1 MSDVHP
7 KPELAFELPESD
19 VRGKPFYGEG
29 APKWRLARFAKNTLG
44 RLGIILYRS
53 KFLCVE
59 NIPDGGCI
67 IAGNHTSTIDPVMIY
82 GESPKGMIHFVG
94 KKELWKHPALGWI
107 FDHLGGVPV
116 YRGTADRTM
125 IKTVVSLLKAGEKVG
140 IYPEGTRVRGEED
153 DHSGH
158 GGAAFLA
165 IMANAPV
172 VPVGIAGADKIMPDG
187 ARFPRFPRVVHRFG
201 APIYPASFEGTNRER
216 VKAMTE
222 AIMNAIIEQRDL
234 ARPVSEGL
242 VRPGEEG
249 PCA

>member
-1 MSDVHP
+1 MSDLHP
-7 KPELAFELPESD
+7 KPELAFELPPSD
-19 VRGKPFYGEG
+19 VRGKPFVGDG
-29 APKWRLARFAKNTLG
+29 APAWRLAKFAKNTLG
-44 RLGIILYRS
+44 KLGILIYRS

-67 IAGNHTSTIDPVMIY
+67 LAGNHTSTLDPVMIY
-82 GESPKGMIHFVG
+82 GEAPKGMIHFVA
-94 KKELWKHPALGWI
+94 KKELWKVPLIGWAV
-107 FDHLGGVPV
+107 DHLGAIPV

-140 IYPEGTRVRGEED
+140 IYPEGTRVKGQE

-172 VPVGIAGADKIMPDG
+172 VPVGIAGADQIYPDG
-187 ARFPRFPRVVHRFG
+187 AILPRFPRVVYRFG
-201 APIYPASFEGTNRER
+201 PPIHPNDFEGTNREK
-216 VKAMTE
+216 VLAMTE
-222 AIMNAIIEQRDL
+222 AIMAAILRERDA
-234 ARPVSEGL
+234 ARLVSEGR
-242 VRPGEEG
+242 VRPGEES